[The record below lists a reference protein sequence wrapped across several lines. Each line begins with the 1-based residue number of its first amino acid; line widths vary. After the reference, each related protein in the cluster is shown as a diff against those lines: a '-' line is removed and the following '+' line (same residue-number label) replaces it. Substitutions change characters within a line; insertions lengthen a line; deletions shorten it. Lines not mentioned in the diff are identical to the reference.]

1 MVKWHHWKTH
11 SKEKGENTMKKILA
25 IVLCVMLLPLIALAE
40 EATETIWVPVDFGD
54 FTMKMQATDGL
65 QMGEKAEGGLLFIAY
80 PNYDPAA
87 LPHDNITAAWT
98 AEKLTFTDETTQEEV
113 DQFAQDVLDGIVVD
127 MDAQGVAV
135 TDPLMVSAEFADGS
149 LCVLYSMTCDYTAL
163 NIDLVTGLYQM
174 QLYVPVADGTYVF
187 GLTSTTLEGVQYQ
200 LDNYFA
206 TIEMKEVAE

>member
-1 MVKWHHWKTH
+1 
-11 SKEKGENTMKKILA
+11 MKKILA

-98 AEKLTFTDETTQEEV
+98 ADKLTFTDETPQEEV
-113 DQFAQDVLDGIVVD
+113 DKFAQDVLDGIVVD

-206 TIEMKEVAE
+206 TIEMKEAVE